1 MGGKIGSQKN
11 TNGHLVLRLSFHFL
25 IKWTIIYHKYIQ
37 GEAKETRTLV
47 AFCPIFVFLFIFSP
61 NVMATGIIDNLTFF
75 LVFQIFLKRASK
87 IFFHDFLEIEK
98 SF

>member
-61 NVMATGIIDNLTFF
+61 NVMATGIIENLTIF
-75 LVFQIFLKRASK
+75 LVFQIFLKEGLK
-87 IFFHDFLEIEK
+87 IFFSRFFRDREK
-98 SF
+98 F